1 MQAVLNA
8 AVPIFAL
15 ILVGFLCGRFGGFT
29 RESTD
34 SINRFA
40 VYLALPALIFTTMAK
55 ITPAEIG
62 QVGFAAGFAGGI
74 ALTFALAFWVGR
86 RRGGSIADASIEG
99 LDAGYSNVGFM
110 GIPLCL
116 LVFGPEGLPAAVI
129 ATLFT
134 ACVLFLTAIVLV
146 EFDLRRGVDRRG
158 TVRRVL
164 LSLLRNPLFIA
175 PIAGLAVGLTGL
187 PIPAPLETAAKLL
200 GGAASPSALVCIGLF
215 LAQESALAGDRRTIG
230 LLVVLKLLFQ
240 PAVTAL
246 LVYGVFDV
254 PPLWARAAVLLSALP
269 IGSGPFTIAKLY
281 RLQAGVTSGAILI
294 SHLVSVLTVSALVA
308 WLG

>member
-8 AVPIFAL
+8 ALPIFAL
-15 ILVGFLCGRFGGFT
+15 ILIGFLCGRFRVFT
-29 RESTD
+29 REATD
-34 SINRFA
+34 NINRFA
-40 VYLALPALIFTTMAK
+40 IYLALPPLIFETMTR
-55 ITPAEIG
+55 ITPAEFG
-62 QVGFAAGFAGGI
+62 QVGFSAAFAIGI
-74 ALTFALAFWVGR
+74 GATFALAYWLSR
-86 RRGGSIADASIEG
+86 RRGGSVADASIEG
-99 LDAGYSNVGFM
+99 LDAGYGNVGFM

-116 LVFGPEGLPAAVI
+116 LVFGPEGVPAAVI

-134 ACVLFLTAIVLV
+134 GCVLFLAALVMV
-146 EFDLRRGVDRRG
+146 EFDLRRGADRRS

-164 LSLLRNPLFIA
+164 ISLLRNPLFIA

-187 PIPAPLETAAKLL
+187 PLPLPIDTSAKLL
-200 GGAASPSALVCIGLF
+200 GGAASPCALICIGLF
-215 LAQESALAGDRRTIG
+215 LAQERASGGDQRLIG
-230 LLVVLKLLFQ
+230 VLVGLKLVVQ

-246 LVYGVFDV
+246 LVFYVFPV

-281 RLQAGVTSGAILI
+281 GLQAGVTSAAILV